1 MIGPAVTRDEWEIG
15 PGRRRLPIRTTAG
28 SCSSSPSI
36 PVREFPVIGPDGA
49 VHVEPFYTVMG
60 FAANEDGVAI
70 LARASQ
76 KQVVNVAQHG
86 GICGV
91 LVSHS
96 RPTIG
101 RPARRTARASVASR
115 PECRRWRAIGVNVS
129 AAGPVSAGRL
139 ICGRLSHVA
148 ASDAAHWPRFRAF

>member
-1 MIGPAVTRDEWEIG
+1 MVQQLA
-15 PGRRRLPIRTTAG
+15 A
-28 SCSSSPSI
+28 I

-86 GICGV
+86 GLCGV

-96 RPTIG
+96 RPRG
-101 RPARRTARASVASR
+101 
-115 PECRRWRAIGVNVS
+115 
-129 AAGPVSAGRL
+129 AGA
-139 ICGRLSHVA
+139 
-148 ASDAAHWPRFRAF
+148 